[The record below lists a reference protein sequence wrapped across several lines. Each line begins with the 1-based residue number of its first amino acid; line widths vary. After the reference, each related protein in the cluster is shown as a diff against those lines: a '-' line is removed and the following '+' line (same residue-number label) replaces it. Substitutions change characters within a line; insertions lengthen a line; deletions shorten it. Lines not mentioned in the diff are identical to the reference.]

1 MTMLLDLR
9 YGRSSVRAELHADEV
24 LELRAPLR
32 DARVGEAEAVTRALD
47 EPHGAPPLERLARGA
62 RRVAILVS
70 GKDRVAGAATYVP
83 LLLERL
89 ARAGVDDERIDIVCA
104 TGTHAR
110 HTPDDVRALIGPEA
124 AARVR
129 FRAHDCDRAE
139 SFADLGRT
147 PLGTPLRLDRETLLA
162 DLRVLTGRVSH
173 HYFAGFSGGRK
184 SILPGVAARETIV
197 ANHRRVLDF
206 GASPRIH
213 PAVFGGNLVGNPVH
227 EDMLAAARRAGPCF
241 VLNTAID
248 REGRVAS
255 AFAGELEAAHLQG
268 CAEVDRT
275 CFLEI
280 DRPADVVVAS
290 AGGWPSDLNFIQ
302 SVKGLFNHREA
313 ARPGGAF
320 VLVADAGGGIL
331 RGLREWMAFTDRRTL
346 TASME
351 ARYDLAAHNSYL
363 LRETLDVLHVGL
375 VSSLPPEDVRA
386 LGLVPAAT
394 LDDALR
400 QARDHVGR
408 IGRAIVVHQGNATW
422 SARARRGVLAA
433 TGETASAA

>member
-1 MTMLLDLR
+1 MLLDLR
-9 YGRSSVRAELHADEV
+9 YGRSSLRAELHADEV
-24 LELRAPLR
+24 LELRAPLG
-32 DARVGEAEAVTRALD
+32 DARVGEAQVVTRALD
-47 EPHGAPPLERLARGA
+47 EPLATPPLESLARGA

-70 GKDRVAGAATYVP
+70 GRDRVAGATTYVP

-89 ARAGVDDERIDIVCA
+89 ARAGIDDERIEVVCA

-124 AARVR
+124 ASRVR

-139 SFADLGRT
+139 QFADLGRT
-147 PLGTPLRLDRETLLA
+147 PLGTPLWLDRETLAA
-162 DLRVLTGRVSH
+162 DLRVLTGRVTH

-184 SILPGVAARETIV
+184 SILPGVAARQTIV

-206 GASPRIH
+206 GGSGARIH
-213 PAVFGGNLVGNPVH
+213 PAVFGGNLAGNPVH
-227 EDMLAAARRAGPCF
+227 EDMLSAARRAGPCF

-248 REGRVAS
+248 REGRIAA
-255 AFAGELEAAHLQG
+255 AFAGELEAAHVAG

-275 CFLEI
+275 CFFAI

-302 SVKGLFNHREA
+302 SVKGLFNHRA
-313 ARPGGAF
+313 ALRPGGAF

-346 TASME
+346 TATME
-351 ARYDLAAHNSYL
+351 ARYDLAAHNSFL
-363 LRETLDVLHVGL
+363 LRETLDALHVVL

-386 LGLVPAAT
+386 LGLTPAAT

-400 QARDHVGR
+400 QARAHVGS
-408 IGRAIVVHQGNATW
+408 IGRAIVVHHGNATW
-422 SARARRGVLAA
+422 SARARRGVLAG